1 MKRTAGG
8 CIIAM
13 MVTLVA
19 VDLLFVSLRAE
30 ESLMDGMPVIGRI
43 RAKGVGTHTSKM
55 WMLGC
60 ECLDRDYAEFA
71 KYRDYILPL
80 GIGRIRLQAGWA
92 RCERERGKFDFGWL
106 DEPVDWAVA
115 HGVRPTLDLSYG
127 NLLYK
132 GGGQAGL
139 AGEIPSGEEGL
150 AAWDRWIETLVSH
163 YRGKVDDYL
172 MWNEP
177 DTHRAKNDL
186 RAVAEFNVRTARII
200 RRLSPESRIAALQ
213 LAQPTPENIRMYI
226 KAMGEGWRLFDS
238 VCWHRYGL
246 NPDSRYADL
255 ERIAKVVSEIAPG
268 LKIRHTE
275 AGCISEWAD
284 FFAMKHYPWTEI
296 RQAKWDMRRMI
307 GDISRGIETSVFT
320 LCDLRYRGKID
331 AMNRKGLLRANDA
344 HDVIGIKKAYRAV
357 QNVVSVFD
365 AGLERGAGADLS
377 TADRTVSLFGWRR
390 GAAPLFVFWGHGP
403 VSFDRGTKE
412 FSLDHAAA
420 PGDGSEKRPLVI
432 DWSGTALKEPVWCD
446 LLTGEVRVFPME
458 RQIVHSCGVTFT
470 YVPCYDSPCLV
481 TERAAIDMEMRGTE
495 Q

>member
-1 MKRTAGG
+1 MHPNRRQRADGHLPKTITRNRLKVKRTAGG

-43 RAKGVGTHTSKM
+43 RAKGVGIHTSKM

-226 KAMGEGWRLFDS
+226 EAMGEGWRLFDS

-275 AGCISEWAD
+275 AGCIS
-284 FFAMKHYPWTEI
+284 
-296 RQAKWDMRRMI
+296 
-307 GDISRGIETSVFT
+307 
-320 LCDLRYRGKID
+320 
-331 AMNRKGLLRANDA
+331 
-344 HDVIGIKKAYRAV
+344 DVIGIKKAYRAV

-432 DWSGTALKEPVWCD
+432 DWRGAALKEPVWCD
-446 LLTGEVRVFPME
+446 LLTGEVRVLPME

-470 YVPCYDSPCLV
+470 NVPCYDSPCLV